1 MAIILRYSFAVI
13 RLARQWSSICAIR
26 EVIKSD
32 RDRCEEHINDLLSL
46 LEFPFRSYSLPIVR
60 DIIRFRTIDIDSGK
74 LGFRVNFEKRKRG
87 TRRKI
92 INGEIR
98 SAIQGAVYIFS
109 LRRNLLQIT
118 CNSQTRI
125 FFLTSDQSLFY
136 VASFGARY
144 KGSTKFGANY
154 YFSRCVSI
162 FIFQNFMLYFIIRAT

>member
-1 MAIILRYSFAVI
+1 MIFF
-13 RLARQWSSICAIR
+13 
-26 EVIKSD
+26 
-32 RDRCEEHINDLLSL
+32 RCSN
-46 LEFPFRSYSLPIVR
+46 FPFDRIPIVR

-74 LGFRVNFEKRKRG
+74 LGFRVNFEKRKRS

-98 SAIQGAVYIFS
+98 SAIQGAIYIFS

-144 KGSTKFGANY
+144 KGSTILFFEMRIDFHFSKFHALLY
-154 YFSRCVSI
+154 YSSNVK
-162 FIFQNFMLYFIIRAT
+162 

>member
-1 MAIILRYSFAVI
+1 MIFFRCSNFLF
-13 RLARQWSSICAIR
+13 
-26 EVIKSD
+26 D
-32 RDRCEEHINDLLSL
+32 RI
-46 LEFPFRSYSLPIVR
+46 PIVR

-74 LGFRVNFEKRKRG
+74 LGFRVNFEKRKRS

-144 KGSTKFGANY
+144 KDLPF

-162 FIFQNFMLYFIIRAT
+162 FIFQNFMLYFIIRATWNNRIIWYSYFMFIFSIEFLSQWWMIFFYCSCFFLFCT